1 MAAERTI
8 QLVHNLRDVRGPE
21 PLVLAVGFFDGF
33 HRGHQAVLEEARR
46 MAAALGASAGV
57 VTFLRIRRRCSIPG
71 SRCISCRQRQRKS
84 S

>member
-1 MAAERTI
+1 M

-57 VTFLRIRRRCSIPG
+57 VTFSPHPATVLHPG
-71 SRCISCRQRQRKS
+71 
-84 S
+84 